1 MKNTSVF
8 GWMMMFAVLGVGS
21 LPVQSQNPPTPS
33 NTTRQP
39 QVPTWRQFVDRGGRR
54 YIQVDY
60 DLPTEFRDGFV
71 YFNQGASVINAFIL
85 KKGLSSYTSIANDIE
100 IDFQVAERYVKSGQ
114 AIQFS
119 WNLGNSSLRY
129 ANDTEV
135 RFPSRGT
142 GCFRANCLTAPF
154 LNNAQISRILLSK
167 RRITQSS
174 QTATGR
180 STNIRQRDTTNSSAQ
195 SSREVQF
202 RVCSESQTWVRPN
215 EAEQET
221 KLNSLSRYANRE
233 YRQNKFWTDNIFL
246 FTSYGLAARHEPVYI
261 SGLWTIDD
269 EALKCYKPEGITQK
283 INSGQIAEIWLL
295 QHRVKKIEWQND
307 RYVMVVAPVQ
317 KGAQFINFSR
327 VERQYP
333 LNLKVVSE
341 NGTELA
347 NLTAPGS
354 PVVTARLPIR
364 GQQTTTG
371 RSQNS
376 NQCPTGQLPVTI
388 KTPDGQSP
396 SYAGATRAGR
406 NRNGKRDNGSKIEA
420 ETRCILFVEIQKPS
434 NPKQTWVITHGWD
447 DSSTGSLNS
456 LAREVA
462 KQNPGDRVLMLDWSE
477 ASMNSGDNGANP
489 LRISEKLSRGNYYA
503 ATWIRP
509 VAEVAVNELKNKYG
523 ISDAE
528 ANKNLNLIGHS
539 LGSIMSSEIGYIY
552 SKSQRN
558 VEGNKKG
565 INLMIALDP
574 PSEFNV
580 GLSNSIV
587 GLGGYDVDGRTPA
600 YKDVRK
606 PSVRVPI
613 LNVPILN
620 IEVLPPLTLTSPF
633 ETRTLV
639 PNNVDR
645 PQRFDK
651 VSRFS
656 RAFVGKTSFAGNQ
669 VLAATAN
676 ESFQM
681 DFGDRSD
688 TPLSL
693 GTEHML
699 VVEAFTK
706 RISGAG
712 LIPGFLGLKDRQMH
726 TDIKQNAY
734 PYLINPLNPTK
745 AKYEYGHEGVI
756 NISSSNEFKAFH
768 LESRKLGK
776 VVFSNTDSATEDTTY
791 RSIDLSVR
799 GDESRVAGGS
809 LYPNVFEIFPSIS
822 PINYTP
828 LIR

>member
-1 MKNTSVF
+1 MVPQTTRSKIIQQFKAAGCTASLPQSSQIAAGRSQQSTRCVRWSTFSQSLGINRRGGPYRTFNELPNGFKQGCIFFQDNNAIDVAYVLKDGIQPSVTLTDGQF
-8 GWMMMFAVLGVGS
+8 SLGGAPSFSNEQSKQFDDLTARGQALMITWLTPTNGS
-21 LPVQSQNPPTPS
+21 LPYLRSIPKDRTFVRDDGMVCYGTVCLKSSAVSNQQLSQ
-33 NTTRQP
+33 
-39 QVPTWRQFVDRGGRR
+39 
-54 YIQVDY
+54 
-60 DLPTEFRDGFV
+60 
-71 YFNQGASVINAFIL
+71 IL
-85 KKGLSSYTSIANDIE
+85 EA
-100 IDFQVAERYVKSGQ
+100 GQ
-114 AIQFS
+114 I
-119 WNLGNSSLRY
+119 
-129 ANDTEV
+129 
-135 RFPSRGT
+135 
-142 GCFRANCLTAPF
+142 
-154 LNNAQISRILLSK
+154 
-167 RRITQSS
+167 
-174 QTATGR
+174 ATGR
-180 STNIRQRDTTNSSAQ
+180 SPSS
-195 SSREVQF
+195 
-202 RVCSESQTWVRPN
+202 
-215 EAEQET
+215 
-221 KLNSLSRYANRE
+221 
-233 YRQNKFWTDNIFL
+233 
-246 FTSYGLAARHEPVYI
+246 
-261 SGLWTIDD
+261 
-269 EALKCYKPEGITQK
+269 
-283 INSGQIAEIWLL
+283 
-295 QHRVKKIEWQND
+295 
-307 RYVMVVAPVQ
+307 
-317 KGAQFINFSR
+317 
-327 VERQYP
+327 
-333 LNLKVVSE
+333 
-341 NGTELA
+341 
-347 NLTAPGS
+347 
-354 PVVTARLPIR
+354 
-364 GQQTTTG
+364 GQQTTTA
-371 RSQNS
+371 RSQDS
-376 NQCPTGQLPVTI
+376 NQCPVGQLPVTI

-396 SYAGATRAGR
+396 SYAGAARAGR
-406 NRNGKRDNGSKIEA
+406 NKNGKRDNGSKIEA
-420 ETRCILFVEIQKPS
+420 GTRCILFVEIQKPS

-447 DSSTGSLNS
+447 DSSSGSLNS

-477 ASMNSGDNGANP
+477 ASINSGDDAANP
-489 LRISEKLSRGNYYA
+489 LGISEKLSRGNYYA

-565 INLMIALDP
+565 VNLMIALDP

-580 GLSNSIV
+580 GLSNPIV

-651 VSRFS
+651 ISRFS
-656 RAFVGKTSFAGNQ
+656 RAFVGNTSFAGNQ

-681 DFGDRSD
+681 DFGERSD

-712 LIPGFLGLKDRQMH
+712 LIPGFLGLKDRQIH

-734 PYLINPLNPTK
+734 PYLININPLNPTK
-745 AKYEYGHEGVI
+745 PKYEYGHEGVI

-768 LESRKLGK
+768 LESSKLGK
-776 VVFSNTDSATEDTTY
+776 VVFSNIDSATEDTNY
-791 RSIDLSVR
+791 INLDLSIR
-799 GDESRVAGGS
+799 GDVSRVAGGS
-809 LYPNVFEIFPSIS
+809 LYPNVFKIFPSIS